1 MLYRMFP
8 KPADDALTD
17 LHWRIRRFCREY
29 PLSIELSD
37 LIVQWTR
44 EAYATGVVTNI
55 AVTPEPITV
64 RCDRSECVCINR
76 CQFCGVAADICD
88 CDYDD

>member
-17 LHWRIRRFCREY
+17 LHWRIRRFCREIDY
-29 PLSIELSD
+29 PWSIELSD
-37 LIVQWTR
+37 LIVQLTR
-44 EAYATGVVTNI
+44 EAYLTGVVTNI

-64 RCDRSECVCINR
+64 RPVEVHAVTDSIDVP
-76 CQFCGVAADICD
+76 GM
-88 CDYDD
+88 

>member
-64 RCDRSECVCINR
+64 RPVEVHAVTDSIDVP
-76 CQFCGVAADICD
+76 GM
-88 CDYDD
+88 